1 MQSSDPTKRQ
11 EIRQQSKK
19 NGDIAGLHA
28 QDLISQVLS
37 FEDEKTKISSDCSVD
52 EMVKNIV
59 FETQTELTGEKM
71 LEK

>member
-1 MQSSDPTKRQ
+1 V
-11 EIRQQSKK
+11 
-19 NGDIAGLHA
+19 IA
-28 QDLISQVLS
+28 